1 MSYNFEV
8 ESGNTVKFPVGGKYC
23 DRDIVVSA
31 TGGGITPT
39 GTINITSNGEH
50 DVTNY
55 ATANVNVPDEFF
67 EKYMARS
74 FTEFESDTSYPIRY
88 GMFRTHKQLVRVNF
102 PNTPGVENE
111 AFRFDG
117 SLEEVDLPKAT
128 QFDAYSFAG
137 CSKLKRLIVPSL
149 RIMRGNTLNQCI
161 SLEDFPYFGN
171 LEEING
177 YEFRQCPIKQKVWDF
192 ENLTKIGAQYPFSE
206 ASAEVIIFRKAINAG
221 LDRAFHGLPN
231 ARVIDLHKAFQIGR
245 YAFQNSPNLEAV
257 ILRDEVNLFSF
268 KNVDIFQSNENFYF
282 YVPVV
287 KLESY
292 KSSTNASAYP
302 NRFRTLDL
310 ERLAWYAPGRVLW
323 IDSECNTETGH
334 TDGVTELFDLS
345 KNGYNATI
353 SGTLTYNDGY
363 VFDGNAAN
371 YLTVPATTEL
381 NSSEELTYEITF
393 TATDVA
399 STQRLLYSSGW
410 FEIYLRSGINVDL
423 NFDGTPKEQLTKS
436 PISTGFNTV
445 SVVFKENEYQKV
457 FVNGVEVYTTT
468 ASTNKMNCPIIT
480 IGQGGGSYPM
490 ASGSKVHAMR
500 AYNRALTADEILEN
514 YNLDKGRWGTND

>member
-1 MSYNFEV
+1 MSYNFEL

-74 FTEFESDTSYPIRY
+74 FTEFESNTTYAIRY
-88 GMFRTHKQLVRVNF
+88 GMFRSHRQLVRVSF

-111 AFRFDG
+111 AFRFDTA
-117 SLEEVDLPKAT
+117 LEEADLPKAEL
-128 QFDAYSFAG
+128 FDAYAFAG
-137 CSKLKRLIVPSL
+137 CTKLKRLIVPSL

-161 SLEDFPYFGN
+161 ALEDFPYFGN
-171 LEEING
+171 LEEIGG

-192 ENLTKIGAQYPFSE
+192 EKLTKIGAQYSFSE
-206 ASAEVIIFRKAINAG
+206 SSAEVVIMRKAISSV
-221 LDRAFHGLPN
+221 DRTFHGMPKVK
-231 ARVIDLHKAFQIGR
+231 VIDLHKAFAIPR
-245 YAFQNSPNLEAV
+245 YNFQNSPNLEAV
-257 ILRDEVNLFSF
+257 ILRDPDTLFSF
-268 KNVDIFQSNENFYF
+268 RNVDIFTSNTNFYF
-282 YVPVV
+282 YVYE
-287 KLESY
+287 KDLADY
-292 KSSTNASAYP
+292 RNATNASAYP

-353 SGTLTYNDGY
+353 TGTLTYNDGY

-371 YLTVPATTEL
+371 YLTLPATPEL
-381 NSSEELTYEITF
+381 NSAEELTYEMVWDLANI
-393 TATDVA
+393 
-399 STQRLLYSSGW
+399 SGTQRLLFSNGLQMY
-410 FEIYLRSGINVDL
+410 INGGSFKCDL
-423 NFDGTPKEQLTKS
+423 NFDGTPKEQPMITAQ
-436 PISTGFNTV
+436 TGLV
-445 SVVFKENEYQKV
+445 SLVITFKANEYQKL
-457 FVNGVEVYTTT
+457 FMNGVEI
-468 ASTNKMNCPIIT
+468 ASFDAGTNVASAPVFY
-480 IGQGGGSYPM
+480 IGQGGGSYPA
-490 ASGSKVHAMR
+490 ASGNKFLTMR
-500 AYNRALTADEILEN
+500 AYSRALTADEILEN